1 MQSRMKNPVMVVPG
15 AMQGSMAL
23 NAAVRKS
30 GVSATVLALV
40 HMRASQINGCGVCV
54 DMGWRE
60 LKNAGETDVR
70 LFMVAAWREA
80 PYFSDAERAALA
92 LAEAATRVADRSDP
106 VPDELW
112 EEAARHFSEQELAGI
127 TMMIGLTNFWNR
139 INLTTRQITG
149 EWVEGVVEQVERQ
162 MRATAD

>member
-149 EWVEGVVEQVERQ
+149 EWVEGVVEQVEMQ
-162 MRATAD
+162 MRAAAD

>member
-1 MQSRMKNPVMVVPG
+1 
-15 AMQGSMAL
+15 MQGSMAL

-40 HMRASQINGCGVCV
+40 HMRASQINGCSVCV

-60 LKNAGETDVR
+60 LKHAGETDVR
-70 LFMVAAWREA
+70 LFTVAAWRET

-92 LAEAATRVADRSDP
+92 LAEAATRVADRPDP
-106 VPDELW
+106 VPDEVW

-127 TMMIGLTNFWNR
+127 TLMIAMTNFWNR
-139 INLTTRQITG
+139 MNLTTRQITG
-149 EWVEGVVEQVERQ
+149 EWVEGVVEQVEKQ
-162 MRATAD
+162 MRAAAD

>member
-30 GVSATVLALV
+30 GISATVLALV

-106 VPDELW
+106 VPDEVW

-162 MRATAD
+162 MRAAAD

>member
-1 MQSRMKNPVMVVPG
+1 MQSRMKNPALVIPG
-15 AMQGSMAL
+15 VIQSTMSL

-30 GVSATVLALV
+30 GASATVLGLV
-40 HMRASQINGCGVCV
+40 HLRVSQINGCSVCV

-70 LFMVAAWREA
+70 LFMVSAWREA

-92 LAEAATRVADRSDP
+92 LAEAATRVADRPDAVSDE
-106 VPDELW
+106 VW

-127 TMMIGLTNFWNR
+127 TMTIGLTNLWNR
-139 INLTTRQITG
+139 LNLTTRQITG
-149 EWVEGVVEQVERQ
+149 EWVKSAVEQVENSLH
-162 MRATAD
+162 AAAD